1 MKITNSYNVPAP
13 LVTLASKEYY
23 SKGAS
28 QYSVTELMSPPKV
41 KRLREQYDKE
51 IVQDVSDML
60 WSMLGSALH
69 VVMERGDTEGWTME
83 ERLFHEVDGVTI
95 SGAIDL
101 QHDTEGGGTPYLFV
115 MINFLSKVF
124 MMKHYDSAI
133 VDELQVLSLFILGEP
148 ASKANSRRVV
158 KFGNMSRL
166 IKSQKALNYSDTFRL
181 QCPPLAKLMT
191 GDLRVSMRIYYATRR
206 PDLDESLILD
216 LMQGL
221 VYENDRQVKERHTYW
236 GLDAE
241 NPRSEIIIEQIP
253 EVVAKKKPR
262 TKRG

>member
-1 MKITNSYNVPAP
+1 
-13 LVTLASKEYY
+13 
-23 SKGAS
+23 
-28 QYSVTELMSPPKV
+28 
-41 KRLREQYDKE
+41 
-51 IVQDVSDML
+51 
-60 WSMLGSALH
+60 
-69 VVMERGDTEGWTME
+69 
-83 ERLFHEVDGVTI
+83 
-95 SGAIDL
+95 
-101 QHDTEGGGTPYLFV
+101 
-115 MINFLSKVF
+115 

-158 KFGNMSRL
+158 RFGNMSRL

-236 GLDAE
+236 GLDPE